1 MATPKR
7 IILIGMKSSGKT
19 TAGRLLARKLRARF
33 IDMDAEIERR
43 HAAQTGE
50 RLPFREIFKKHGG
63 EYFRAAETAALRS
76 LAESVGGE
84 PYVLSTG
91 GGLPLAEENREL
103 LRGMGAV
110 VFLDVRDDVLL
121 ERIVSRGIP
130 AFFPYPDDPRRSLEE
145 ILAARRPVY
154 SGLAAIR
161 VECGAEPPDVNVEKI
176 LGELEAHGSED

>member
-1 MATPKR
+1 MANPKR

-19 TAGRLLARKLRARF
+19 TAGRLLARRLRVRF
-33 IDMDAEIERR
+33 IDMDAEIERL
-43 HAAQTGE
+43 HAEQTGE
-50 RLPFREIFKKHGG
+50 RLPFREIFKKRGG

-76 LAESVGGE
+76 LVGSLGDE
-84 PYVLSTG
+84 PFVLSTG

-103 LRGMGAV
+103 MRGMGTV

-130 AFFPYPDDPRRSLEE
+130 AFFPYPDDPRRSLDE

-154 SGLAAIR
+154 SSLAAVR
-161 VECGAEPPDVNVEKI
+161 VECGAEAPEVNAGKI
-176 LGELEAHGSED
+176 LRQLKETGLED

>member
-1 MATPKR
+1 MAIPKR

-19 TAGRLLARKLRARF
+19 TAGRLLARRLRVRF
-33 IDMDAEIERR
+33 IDMDAEIERL
-43 HAAQTGE
+43 HAEQTGE
-50 RLPFREIFKKHGG
+50 RLPFREIFKRRGG

-76 LAESVGGE
+76 LVGSLGDE
-84 PYVLSTG
+84 PFVLSTG

-103 LRGMGAV
+103 MRGMGTV

-161 VECGAEPPDVNVEKI
+161 VECGAEPPDVNAEKV
-176 LGELEAHGSED
+176 LRQLEAREDEN

>member
-1 MATPKR
+1 MAIPKR

-19 TAGRLLARKLRARF
+19 TAGRLLARKLGIRF
-33 IDMDAEIERR
+33 IDMDAEIERL
-43 HAAQTGE
+43 HAEKTGE
-50 RLPFREIFKKHGG
+50 RLPFREIFKKRGG
-63 EYFRAAETAALRS
+63 EYFRAAETEALRS
-76 LAESVGGE
+76 LAGGMGDASF
-84 PYVLSTG
+84 VLSTG
-91 GGLPLAEENREL
+91 GGLPLAEENRGL
-103 LRGMGAV
+103 LRGMGTV

-154 SGLAAIR
+154 VGLAAIR